1 MANFVEKENIFLRIA
16 KYLIPWKGDKPS
28 EIFRKVIFL
37 AAAAVL
43 IVSLVMIISFYGGT
57 AVDTKLNESIS
68 EIYHGSATVTVD
80 QKKQEELAEEYPEV
94 NEKFLPLLEQN
105 EDVIGWIT
113 VGDEED
119 PYIDYVVVQGDDNDY
134 YLDHNLNGEYSKTG
148 TVFAD
153 YREKIT
159 AEYTPA
165 NIILYGHNV
174 VTGEYFAK
182 LTRYFN
188 YRYGEDAGL
197 DWYKKYPTITFN
209 TLYRDKT
216 YKIFAGILVNTEEE
230 DGEVFYYLQGRK
242 FGTKAEFDNYVAQ
255 ILDRTTFYT
264 DVDLQYGDNL
274 LTLSTCILDYG
285 IDCRWVIFAREVR
298 EGEDP
303 TVDVDKAYENP
314 DPLYFDYYYNV
325 YGGSWGGRKWDP
337 AMIFDYSYTTESDD
351 SSDDSDDQ

>member
-16 KYLIPWKGDKPS
+16 KYLIPWKGDKPA
-28 EIFRKVIFL
+28 EIVRKVIFL
-37 AAAAVL
+37 AAAVVL
-43 IVSLVMIISFYGGT
+43 VVSLATIIAFFGGN
-57 AVDTKLNESIS
+57 AMDSRLNNQIS
-68 EIYHGSATVTVD
+68 EIYHGTASVTIDEV
-80 QKKQEELAEEYPEV
+80 KQEQLAKEYPEV

-113 VGDEED
+113 MGDPDD
-119 PYIDYVVVQGDDNDY
+119 PFIDYVVVQGDDNDF

-159 AEYTPA
+159 PEYTPA
-165 NIILYGHNV
+165 NTILYGHNV
-174 VTGEYFAK
+174 QSGEYFAK

-188 YRYGEDAGL
+188 YRSVNYGSSDGL
-197 DWYKKYPTITFN
+197 EWYKKYPTITFN
-209 TLYRDKT
+209 TLYKDST
-216 YKIFAGILVNTEEE
+216 YKIFAGMLVNTDEK

-242 FGTKAEFDNYVAQ
+242 FSNKAEFDDYIAQ

-264 DVDLQYGDNL
+264 DVDLKYGDNL
-274 LTLSTCILDYG
+274 ITLSTCILDYG
-285 IDCRWVIFAREVR
+285 INARWVIFGREVR

-303 TVDVDKAYENP
+303 TVDVSKAYENP

-325 YGGSWGGRKWDP
+325 YGGSWGGRKWDED
-337 AMIFDYSYTTESDD
+337 MIYDYHY
-351 SSDDSDDQ
+351 